1 MISAKKKK
9 KRIVDVKE
17 STRKP
22 TGEYESSLN
31 PHTSGIDP
39 SFWQFLCVGR
49 LVRASQFEPSICVCT
64 LLLLQI
70 GESFRCQRNLV
81 S

>member
-1 MISAKKKK
+1 MISAKK

-39 SFWQFLCVGR
+39 SFWQFLCVWVSWCEHPNLNHRFFGYAVR
-49 LVRASQFEPSICVCT
+49 QVRATSAAASDEIIS
-64 LLLLQI
+64 
-70 GESFRCQRNLV
+70 
-81 S
+81 

>member
-1 MISAKKKK
+1 VMSATKK

-39 SFWQFLCVGR
+39 SFWHFLCVRTSSTTTTISAKGQAR
-49 LVRASQFEPSICVCT
+49 KILGFLFHLMVHPPDDS
-64 LLLLQI
+64 
-70 GESFRCQRNLV
+70 
-81 S
+81 

>member
-1 MISAKKKK
+1 MISAKK

-39 SFWQFLCVGR
+39 SFWQFLCVCG
-49 LVRASQFEPSICVCT
+49 LMVRAP
-64 LLLLQI
+64 
-70 GESFRCQRNLV
+70 
-81 S
+81 

>member
-1 MISAKKKK
+1 MISAKK

-39 SFWQFLCVGR
+39 SFWQFVCV
-49 LVRASQFEPSICVCT
+49 V
-64 LLLLQI
+64 
-70 GESFRCQRNLV
+70 
-81 S
+81 